1 MFERLGGLTA
11 EYAEL
16 EKALADPGVH
26 ADQERARALGKR
38 YAELSP
44 VVHAYQE
51 WQRTDGRRN
60 GRARAGGRGS
70 FVRGRGRAARRAQG
84 RA

>member
-1 MFERLGGLTA
+1 MFDRLGGLVT

-44 VVHAYQE
+44 VVHAYQD
-51 WQRTDGRRN
+51 WQRTTADETAARELAAEDSSFAAEAE
-60 GRARAGGRGS
+60 RARA
-70 FVRGRGRAARRAQG
+70 AQG
-84 RA
+84 GA